1 MIFDYLMQYNRYM
14 NILGIFTIL
23 FIAFLFSKHK
33 RNINL
38 KLIFN
43 ALALQFII
51 GLAVLKTDSGQ
62 RILDAVSNGI
72 NNIYLYASVGTTFVF
87 GNLINADNAWGFI
100 FAFKILPIIIFF
112 GALTAILFHFGIIQ
126 FFVGI
131 INKIIRPILGT
142 SGAETLCAI
151 ANSFLGQTESPLLI
165 RNYLHNMT
173 KSEIFV
179 VMVSGM
185 ATISGSIL
193 VVFSS
198 MGVPAKHMLASSV
211 MAIPASILIAK
222 IIYPETE
229 TSHTIDGADVSFEHK
244 STNIF
249 DAIGSGTSDG
259 LWLAINV
266 GAMLIVFISL
276 IALLNSMLEGSSVII
291 NDLFAYVGFGLKLPL
306 INLGYIFSKIFLPF
320 SYLLGFESSDA
331 AKAAELLGT
340 KVTINELVAYSKMVT
355 MNLSERTQIIMTYAL
370 CGFSNFSCIGI
381 QLGGIGALVP
391 EKKPWLSELGLLTV
405 FASSLANILSAL
417 VAAIII

>member
-1 MIFDYLMQYNRYM
+1 MLNYLLEYNRYM
-14 NILGIFTIL
+14 NIIGIFTIL
-23 FIAFLFSKHK
+23 FIAFCFSKHK
-33 RNINL
+33 KQIKL

-43 ALALQFII
+43 ALILQIVL
-51 GLAVLKTDSGQ
+51 GLLVLKTESGQ
-62 RILDAVSNGI
+62 YILDTIAHGI
-72 NNIYLYASVGTTFVF
+72 NNIYGFATQGTSFVF
-87 GNLINADNAWGFI
+87 GNLVNANGPWGFI

-112 GALTAILFHFGIIQ
+112 GALTSILFHFGVIQ

-131 INKIIRPILGT
+131 INKLIRPILGT

-151 ANSFLGQTESPLLI
+151 ANSFLGQTESPLLV

-198 MGVPAKHMLASSV
+198 MGVPAKHMLAASV

-229 TSHTIDGADVSFEHK
+229 TPDTIDGADVTFERK
-244 STNIF
+244 STNVF

-276 IALLNSMLEGSSVII
+276 IALINSMI
-291 NDLFAYVGFGLKLPL
+291 D
-306 INLGYIFSKIFLPF
+306 LGYIFSKLFLPF
-320 SYLLGFESSDA
+320 GYLLGFEAQDA
-331 AKAAELLGT
+331 NNAAELLGT

-355 MNLSERTQIIMTYAL
+355 MNLSTRAKNIITYAL

-391 EKKPWLSELGLLTV
+391 EKRQWLSELGLLTV
-405 FASSLANILSAL
+405 LASSLANLLSAL
-417 VAAIII
+417 IAALII

>member
-1 MIFDYLMQYNRYM
+1 MIFDYLIQYNRYM
-14 NILGIFTIL
+14 NILGIFAIL
-23 FIAFLFSKHK
+23 LIAFCFSKHK
-33 RNINL
+33 RKIKL
-38 KLIFN
+38 KLVFS
-43 ALALQFII
+43 ALGLQFLI
-51 GLAVLKTDSGQ
+51 GIAVLKTNSGQ
-62 RILDAVSNGI
+62 RILDAIANGI
-72 NNIYLYASVGTTFVF
+72 NNIYGFATVGTTFVF
-87 GNLINADNAWGFI
+87 GNLTNADSAWGFI

-112 GALTAILFHFGIIQ
+112 GALTSVLFHFGIIQ

-131 INKIIRPILGT
+131 INKLIRPILGT

-198 MGVPAKHMLASSV
+198 MGVPAKHMLAASV

-229 TSHTIDGADVSFEHK
+229 TSHTIDGADVTFEKK
-244 STNIF
+244 STNVF

-276 IALLNSMLEGSSVII
+276 IALLNAMLES
-291 NDLFAYVGFGLKLPL
+291 LLH
-306 INLGYIFSKIFLPF
+306 INLGFIFSKLFLPF
-320 SYLLGFESSDA
+320 SYLLGFESTDA
-331 AKAAELLGT
+331 TKAAELLGT

-391 EKKPWLSELGLLTV
+391 EKKQWLSELGLLTV

>member
-1 MIFDYLMQYNRYM
+1 MIFAYLIEHNRYM
-14 NILGIFTIL
+14 NIFGIFVIL
-23 FIAFLFSKHK
+23 FVAFLFSKHK

-43 ALALQFII
+43 ALTLQFLI
-51 GLAVLKTDSGQ
+51 GIAVLKTNSGQ
-62 RILDAVSNGI
+62 RILDTIAQGI
-72 NNIYLYASVGTTFVF
+72 NNIYQFASQGTAFVF
-87 GNLINADNAWGFI
+87 GNLTDASNAWGFI

-112 GALTAILFHFGIIQ
+112 GALTSVLFHFGIIQ
-126 FFVGI
+126 LLVGL

-222 IIYPETE
+222 IIFPETE
-229 TSHTIDGADVSFEHK
+229 TPHTINGANVTFERK
-244 STNIF
+244 SRNIF

-276 IALLNSMLEGSSVII
+276 IALLNSLLQGGSLLI
-291 NDLFAYVGFGLKLPL
+291 NDLLVYLDTNFKIPL
-306 INLGYIFSKIFLPF
+306 LDLSYIFSKIFLPF
-320 SYLLGFESSDA
+320 SYLLGFESNDA
-331 AKAAELLGT
+331 IKAAELLGT
-340 KVTINELVAYSKMVT
+340 KVTINELVAYSKMMT

-391 EKKPWLSELGLLTV
+391 EKKEWLSELGLLTV

-417 VAAIII
+417 IAAIII